1 MFGKLKRRLAL
12 IYTGIFA
19 LILVIVV
26 AATVIIGGVSV
37 IKNEKEMRKRNVDSR
52 YP

>member
-1 MFGKLKRRLAL
+1 MFSKLKRRLAL

-37 IKNEKEMRKRNVDSR
+37 IKNEKEMLIADIR
-52 YP
+52 Y

>member
-26 AATVIIGGVSV
+26 AATVVIGGLSAA
-37 IKNEKEMRKRNVDSR
+37 
-52 YP
+52 YPLLKMKKKC